1 VIGLYAIVRRAPRE
15 AVGARAEPLLEIG
28 FESFCVL
35 AGDAPPALSVDALR
49 AHEAA
54 VRRIAEAC
62 AACLPARFGAAA
74 ADEEALRRELAPR
87 AAELL
92 EALQLV
98 EGREQMTLRVH
109 GRGPAPASN
118 APPFGLRPS
127 PAKPAPPSDAPPF
140 GLRPSPAGGP
150 GTRYLEDR
158 RRARH
163 LPELDPLRTALAS
176 LTRAERV
183 ERHSEPGLLA
193 SVYHLIDRG
202 SAQAYLRAV
211 DATRLEGFRILVS
224 GPWPAWSFAPE
235 VAQS

>member
-1 VIGLYAIVRRAPRE
+1 VIGLYAIVRRAPQE

-28 FESFCVL
+28 FEGFCAL
-35 AGDAPPALSVDALR
+35 AGEAPPALSVDALR

-109 GRGPAPASN
+109 GRGPAPLAD

-127 PAKPAPPSDAPPF
+127 PAKPAPPAS
-140 GLRPSPAGGP
+140 AGGP

-163 LPELDPLRTALAS
+163 PPELDPLRTALAS

-235 VAQS
+235 VAQP